1 MISELFTVWYWAHRL
16 YLRFFTCHVDLRYW
30 IDSSLF
36 IFRVKMNNMNNMDM
50 ENMENIVPYSCVTYL
65 LPNESAGEF
74 DLFIQASF
82 YYHII

>member
-1 MISELFTVWYWAHRL
+1 
-16 YLRFFTCHVDLRYW
+16 
-30 IDSSLF
+30 
-36 IFRVKMNNMNNMDM
+36 MNNMNNMDM
-50 ENMENIVPYSCVTYL
+50 DNMENIVPYSCGTYL